1 MNWVPKA
8 STFKVP
14 TNKDL
19 NQKLENV
26 DPKCLENA
34 RRDQI
39 AVPEQVKETR
49 GDYLKYVLK
58 SEPVNVVFNPNMF
71 AFWYREK
78 LRLYNKSAASYK
90 DLLNQNTDLGIDLE
104 SEDLVLVNTLKETPR
119 PDPKLIV
126 DMLSLLYE
134 RKVAVIG
141 LLARH
146 QAMARRGI

>member
-26 DPKCLENA
+26 DPDA
-34 RRDQI
+34 IPI

-49 GDYLKYVLK
+49 GDYLKYHM
-58 SEPVNVVFNPNMF
+58 SEPKHVVFNPNMF

-78 LRLYNKSAASYK
+78 LRLYDKSAASYK
-90 DLLNQNTDLGIDLE
+90 DLLKQNTDLGIDLE

-141 LLARH
+141 SLARH

>member
-26 DPKCLENA
+26 DPDA
-34 RRDQI
+34 IPI

-49 GDYLKYVLK
+49 GDYLKYLM
-58 SEPVNVVFNPNMF
+58 SEPDNVVFNPNMF

-78 LRLYNKSAASYK
+78 LRLYDKSAAGYK
-90 DLLNQNTDLGIDLE
+90 DLLKQNTDLGIDLE
-104 SEDLVLVNTLKETPR
+104 SEDLVLLNTLKETPR

>member
-90 DLLNQNTDLGIDLE
+90 DLLNQNKGLGIDLE